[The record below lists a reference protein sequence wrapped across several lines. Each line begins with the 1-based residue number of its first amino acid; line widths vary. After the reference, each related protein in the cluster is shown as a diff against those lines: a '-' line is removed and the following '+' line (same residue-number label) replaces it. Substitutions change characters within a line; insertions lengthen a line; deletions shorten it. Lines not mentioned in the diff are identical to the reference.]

1 MLGGGPM
8 PDGTLERFLVLAG
21 GADAPVVYIPCAY
34 AENLDGEPGFV
45 RSLRRVGAR
54 DVRWLHTKDRRA
66 ADSDPDLLAQLE
78 DARGVWFG
86 GGRQWNLVDSYQHTQ
101 VHRLVEAV
109 LARGGV
115 VGGSSAGASI
125 QADYMARGNPLGNLD
140 IMAEGYEEGLGLLT
154 GVAVDQHFT
163 QRGRLP
169 DLESLVARHPQYL
182 GVGIDEGAVLIVQG
196 RVGEVLGT
204 AVHFLHR
211 SDGDQVHHRLVGKER
226 YDLVR
231 RVPLGD

>member
-1 MLGGGPM
+1 M
-8 PDGTLERFLVLAG
+8 ER
-21 GADAPVVYIPCAY
+21 
-34 AENLDGEPGFV
+34 DGE
-45 RSLRRVGAR
+45 
-54 DVRWLHTKDRRA
+54 RWLPPALEMHRCYHPTVSVAYHD
-66 ADSDPDLLAQLE
+66 ADGKQDIAVGNFVWLIE
-78 DARGVWFG
+78 DG
-86 GGRQWNLVDSYQHTQ
+86 Q
-101 VHRLVEAV
+101 
-109 LARGGV
+109 
-115 VGGSSAGASI
+115 ASI